1 MIDAMDRSQP
11 ARPWWLLPPGRI
23 HPAWWVAIAAAVV
36 CIDYFTGPNIQF
48 PMVYVFP
55 VIFAAWYSGKG
66 PALILAIVMPLV
78 HLAFVAE
85 LLREP
90 ESLAGLVAMTTF
102 RGIVIIFMALWF
114 ARLSE
119 HERELNRRVE
129 VLEGLLPICTF
140 CKSIRNE
147 AGDWERLETYIS
159 RRSEAVFSHALC
171 PSCGRAHYPDMLD
184 DASARQRT

>member
-1 MIDAMDRSQP
+1 MIEAMDRSQP

-23 HPAWWVAIAAAVV
+23 HSAWWVAISAAVV
-36 CIDYFTGPNIQF
+36 CVDYFTGPNIQF
-48 PMVYVFP
+48 PMAYVFP
-55 VIFAAWYSGKG
+55 VIFAAWYSGKA
-66 PALILAIVMPLV
+66 PALMLAIVMPLV
-78 HLAFVAE
+78 HLAFVAQ
-85 LLREP
+85 LLRQH

-147 AGDWERLETYIS
+147 AGNWERLETYIS
-159 RRSEAVFSHALC
+159 RRSEAVFSHGLC
-171 PSCGRAHYPDMLD
+171 PSCGKTHYPDMLE
-184 DASARQRT
+184 DASARTST